1 MRALR
6 LSFIFVLLLAGC
18 HAAKQSY
25 HTETYKGRPILVGQ
39 IPVEAL
45 RKPPYKTW
53 FEENYNEYQPG
64 AAALDSLKTFDK
76 SNLRIDVYMGTWC
89 PDSREHVPHFVRVA
103 HEAGIARKQYRIFAL
118 PRHYGDSPLV
128 KGKNIIR
135 VPTFIVYL
143 NGKEAAR
150 IIEYPMQSIER
161 DLLRILRGEH
171 YVHDYQKQP

>member
-1 MRALR
+1 MRIFR
-6 LSFIFVLLLAGC
+6 MFIIFGLLFSGC
-18 HAAKQSY
+18 QTAKQNY

-45 RKPPYKTW
+45 RKAPYKTW
-53 FEENYNEYQPG
+53 FEENYNEYQPE
-64 AAALDSLKTFDK
+64 AAALDALKTLDK

-89 PDSREHVPHFVRVA
+89 PDSREHVPHFLRVA
-103 HEAGIARKQYRIFAL
+103 HEAGIARKQFRIFAL

-128 KGKNIIR
+128 RGKNIIR

>member
-1 MRALR
+1 MRPLR
-6 LSFIFVLLLAGC
+6 FLWILTMLVAGC

-45 RKPPYKTW
+45 RKSPYKTW
-53 FEENYNEYQPG
+53 FEENYNEYQPDM
-64 AAALDSLKTFDK
+64 AALNGIKQMDK
-76 SNLRIDVYMGTWC
+76 SGLHIDIYMGTWC

-103 HEAGIARKQYRIFAL
+103 HEAGISEKQFRIFAL
-118 PRHYGDSPLV
+118 PRHYGDLPLV

-150 IIEYPMQSIER
+150 IIEYPMQSIEA
-161 DLLRILRGEH
+161 DLLRILRGET
-171 YVHDYQKQP
+171 YIHDYQKQP